1 MKTFREQFRKS
12 HIFCQWFH
20 QLIISR
26 KTIFRQV
33 RWSHQRPRIT
43 WKVRGGN
50 NSWTR
55 VWTWVSIWSRWGWTK
70 EQRSAAPNGLHGHHS
85 RCFGILSALVTWCLV
100 RKKNGS
106 LLRPVTK
113 RDAVRR
119 NSPWKNFRPPGKTCW
134 YHRWKIQAIDVKFG
148 PPQKTL
154 RLTRCP
160 KQWRTQKIFMGGFVQ
175 CHMVVICIWC
185 ALFVTSQ
192 FDVIF
197 MFPNQRF
204 GEVCWHNIHTF
215 LHPLPL
221 FLCHCSI
228 NYQRSKLGYRRK
240 TNTTQRHSSS

>member
-1 MKTFREQFRKS
+1 MKSPAAQNYVKSQRRKQQLNPCLNLSLNLKQMGMNQRAKISCTQWIAWTSFSVLRHSLCIS
-12 HIFCQWFH
+12 HM
-20 QLIISR
+20 
-26 KTIFRQV
+26 V
-33 RWSHQRPRIT
+33 
-43 WKVRGGN
+43 
-50 NSWTR
+50 
-55 VWTWVSIWSRWGWTK
+55 
-70 EQRSAAPNGLHGHHS
+70 
-85 RCFGILSALVTWCLV
+85 LSQ
-100 RKKNGS
+100 KKNGS

-204 GEVCWHNIHTF
+204 GEVC
-215 LHPLPL
+215 
-221 FLCHCSI
+221 
-228 NYQRSKLGYRRK
+228 
-240 TNTTQRHSSS
+240 